1 MRFLDILLG
10 AALVAPVFA
19 APTQDAV
26 ASSQKQ
32 KRKSKFQF
40 TGVNE
45 SGAEFG
51 SGSLPG
57 QLNKDY
63 IWPAKSTID
72 VSEEHPTTT
81 CRCCLILTF
90 FPLLIRL

>member
-1 MRFLDILLG
+1 MKFINILLG
-10 AALVAPVFA
+10 AATAMAVVA
-19 APTQDAV
+19 APTDV
-26 ASSQKQ
+26 KSTVK
-32 KRKSKFQF
+32 KRKSKFTF

-63 IWPAKSTID
+63 IWPAHSTID
-72 VSEEHPTTT
+72 TLVSKGFNIFRIPTMM
-81 CRCCLILTF
+81 
-90 FPLLIRL
+90 